1 MTHSNRISPLF
12 TDLYEL
18 TMAASYFEHGI
29 FDPAVFSTF
38 IRAPHDG
45 SRRNYYVAAGLEG
58 VLEALEHLHFDS
70 EEIAYLKSTGLFT
83 GAFLD
88 YLKRFRFTG
97 SVAAMPEGA
106 IFFHDE
112 PVLEVTAPMPEAQ
125 LAETFILNVLG
136 FQILIATKAARCI
149 HAARGRSL
157 IDFSLRRTQGWD
169 AGNLVARCT
178 RLVGFAATSNVYAAM
193 RYGIPPS
200 GTMAHSYI
208 EAFESEQAAFS
219 AYAKTFPHQSVFLI
233 DTYDTLKGA
242 RNAAAVARSMKLKGA
257 SLIGVRLDSGD
268 MAALSK
274 EVRKILDREGL
285 QDVKIFAS
293 SGFDEF
299 KIARA
304 LKEGARIDAFGV
316 GTKMGVSADAPYLDI
331 VYKIVRFADRDV
343 RKLSPGKITLA
354 GKKQVFRQSNGS
366 GHYLEDIIGTREES
380 IGGAETLLETVMEGG
395 RILRPHPELSDI
407 QRHFTRNFRRLDDA
421 YKSLDKEVRF
431 PVGISARLKAL
442 QGN

>member
-1 MTHSNRISPLF
+1 MTHTNRISPLF

-58 VLEALEHLHFDS
+58 VLDALENLHFDS
-70 EEIAYLKSTGLFT
+70 DEIAYLKGTGLFT
-83 GAFLD
+83 DAFLN

-149 HAARGRSL
+149 HAAQGRSL

-178 RLVGFAATSNVYAAM
+178 RIAGFAATSNVYAAM

-219 AYAKTFPHQSVFLI
+219 AYANTFPHHSVFLI
-233 DTYDTLKGA
+233 DTYDTVEGA
-242 RNAAAVARSMKLKGA
+242 RNAAAVARSMKQKGNH
-257 SLIGVRLDSGD
+257 LIGVRLDSGD

-274 EVRKILDREGL
+274 EVRKILDEEGL
-285 QDVKIFAS
+285 HDVKIVAS

-299 KIARA
+299 KIARV

-354 GKKQVFRQSNGS
+354 GKKQVFRQSDGA

-380 IGGAETLLETVMEGG
+380 IKGAETLLETVMEGG
-395 RILRPHPELSDI
+395 KILRPHPELSDI
-407 QRHFTRNFRRLDDA
+407 QRHFARNFQRLDDA

-431 PVGISARLKAL
+431 PVRISARLKAL
-442 QGN
+442 QGK